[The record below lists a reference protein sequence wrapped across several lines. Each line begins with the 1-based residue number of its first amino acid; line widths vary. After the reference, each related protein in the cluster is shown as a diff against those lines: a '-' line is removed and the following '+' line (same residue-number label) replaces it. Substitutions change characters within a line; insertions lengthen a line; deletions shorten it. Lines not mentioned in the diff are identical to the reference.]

1 MNIPRFSPRQA
12 LTADA
17 LNKLGDAIRAYRV
30 TSFVG
35 GRIEQNTGGTSL
47 ILTALTG
54 GGGGGDAGMLPF
66 EVFASPDPDDPS
78 PTRPLFEVNPVSSI
92 WKSMGSIE
100 RVIVSPF
107 NTPGQYA
114 RFTLPDAPGAIVV
127 TITFDEQ
134 MGITDAILEQIP
146 LSEWPE
152 GAGGAAGYPWPI
164 ERDAEATGANYL
176 RQKKLYIVLAEVS
189 TPEDERDGTVVD
201 DNGTQKKIIQIVQSH
216 LMLDWQLLDG
226 LATKVAIP
234 WADQPQL
241 TN

>member
-1 MNIPRFSPRQA
+1 MNVPRFSPRQP

-47 ILTALTG
+47 ILTAQTG
-54 GGGGGDAGMLPF
+54 GGGGDTGMLPF
-66 EVFASPDPDDPS
+66 KVFASPDPNGPT
-78 PTRPLFEVNPVSSI
+78 PTRPLFEVNPVSYI
-92 WKSMGSIE
+92 WKSIGSIE

-114 RFTLPDAPGAIVV
+114 RFNLPAAPGAVVV
-127 TITFDEQ
+127 TITFNEQ
-134 MGITDAILEQIP
+134 MGITNAILEQIP
-146 LSEWPE
+146 LNEWPD
-152 GAGGAAGYPWPI
+152 GAGGPAGYPWPI
-164 ERDAEATGANYL
+164 ERDLEATGANYL
-176 RQKKLYIVLAEVS
+176 RQKKLYIVIAEVS
-189 TPEDERDGTVVD
+189 TPEDKREGTVVKD
-201 DNGTQKKIIQIVQSH
+201 GATEKKIIQMVKSH

-234 WADQPQL
+234 WSDQPQL